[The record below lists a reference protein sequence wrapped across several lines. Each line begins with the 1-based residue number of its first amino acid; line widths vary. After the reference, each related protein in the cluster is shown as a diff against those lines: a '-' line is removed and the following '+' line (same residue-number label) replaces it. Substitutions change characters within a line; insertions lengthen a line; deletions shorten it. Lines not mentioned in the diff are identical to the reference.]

1 MTSTEV
7 WSAEAKEQLIARVAD
22 SSLFRKSPRLREFLR
37 YAGDCTLGNR
47 LRDLR
52 EQVIAE
58 KVFQRKA
65 EYYDFQDSIVR
76 AEARNLRK
84 RLEKYFETEGFEEA
98 VLISMPK
105 GGYSL
110 TFGPRPPQAQP
121 ETAMASIPE
130 TVAGVV
136 TEPPRLSRRK
146 LASGQEPTWST
157 PSPRILRVACMCL
170 GILATLASTLAL
182 HWYLRVAGGPPA
194 RADTLPFSALF
205 DNKQDTFIITS
216 DTAFLQIAELEG
228 RRLTLNDYLVRAYP
242 GVPHLFP
249 PNLIQDWNR
258 SQYTD
263 GAETTIA
270 GLIMKRNA
278 ASLQRTFLRSGR
290 QVALADFKNHNVV
303 LLGSPI
309 SNPWAELYANR
320 LNFQF
325 DFDTKCGIK
334 FWNRSPHKG
343 ELPTYPGALDEKLNR
358 TYAQVAFLPN
368 TSPDSGSALLL
379 AGTTAESTAAAGEFL
394 LNESGLAKTLKK
406 IGVDPSGPPRY
417 FEIFLRATTFVGD
430 ATQSE
435 VIAYRLHPYSMQ

>member
-1 MTSTEV
+1 M
-7 WSAEAKEQLIARVAD
+7 
-22 SSLFRKSPRLREFLR
+22 
-37 YAGDCTLGNR
+37 
-47 LRDLR
+47 
-52 EQVIAE
+52 
-58 KVFQRKA
+58 
-65 EYYDFQDSIVR
+65 
-76 AEARNLRK
+76 
-84 RLEKYFETEGFEEA
+84 
-98 VLISMPK
+98 
-105 GGYSL
+105 
-110 TFGPRPPQAQP
+110 
-121 ETAMASIPE
+121 
-130 TVAGVV
+130 
-136 TEPPRLSRRK
+136 
-146 LASGQEPTWST
+146 
-157 PSPRILRVACMCL
+157 
-170 GILATLASTLAL
+170 
-182 HWYLRVAGGPPA
+182 
-194 RADTLPFSALF
+194 F
-205 DNKQDTFIITS
+205 DNKQDTFIVTS

-242 GVPHLFP
+242 GIPHLFP

-343 ELPTYPGALDEKLNR
+343 ELPTYPGPQDDKLNR

-368 TSPDSGSALLL
+368 TSPDSGSVLLL

-406 IGVDPSGPPRY
+406 IGIDPAGPPCY
-417 FEIFLRATTFVGD
+417 FEIFLRATTFVGG

-435 VIAYRLHPYSMQ
+435 VIADRLHPYSMQ